1 MKSLFRKYLIY
12 TGLKFLIYYGWN
24 FGFAT
29 LDWDFSDFQR
39 IVLGIIMLGILP
51 VVDLIFLSYPSIWLV
66 QKIKE
71 DKNWLPLLGILFI
84 AEFAISVWV
93 TQNQIQEHH
102 LIKLAIS
109 VIVFAIV
116 FMPDLKIFHKEKAAN
131 RN

>member
-1 MKSLFRKYLIY
+1 
-12 TGLKFLIYYGWN
+12 
-24 FGFAT
+24 
-29 LDWDFSDFQR
+29 
-39 IVLGIIMLGILP
+39 MLGILP

>member
-12 TGLKFLIYYGWN
+12 TGVKCLIYYGWN

-39 IVLGIIMLGILP
+39 IALGIIMLGILP

-71 DKNWLPLLGILFI
+71 DKKWLPLLGILFI

-93 TQNQIQEHH
+93 TQNQIQEHL

-109 VIVFAIV
+109 VVVFAIV